1 MRGDVAIL
9 DRPASP
15 PSLVRIRDLHKRYAL
30 GKGSTL
36 AALAGVD
43 LDIARGEVVSIVG
56 GSGCGK
62 STLLRVIAGLERPER
77 GSVSVGDRVI
87 EGPGPD
93 RGLVFQESR
102 LLPWLSVAQNVAF
115 GVAGRPRAERDRLVV
130 ELLERVGL
138 RGFEHAYPHQLSGGM
153 AQRVAIARA
162 LAPGPLVLLM
172 DEPFGALDALTRLR
186 MQEELM
192 NIWSVEKTT
201 LALVTHDV
209 EEAIY
214 LADRVVLMS
223 QRPGRIARAFDV
235 SLPRPRERTSPAF
248 AALRRS
254 VLGELLET
262 VRQPEL
268 PSAQA
273 VAS

>member
-1 MRGDVAIL
+1 MRGAVEVL
-9 DRPASP
+9 DRPLSP

-30 GKGSTL
+30 GGGSTL

-62 STLLRVIAGLERPER
+62 STLLRVIAGLERPEH
-77 GSVSVGDRVI
+77 GSVSVGGRVI
-87 EGPGPD
+87 DGPGAD

-102 LLPWLSVAQNVAF
+102 LLPWLTVAENVAF
-115 GVAGRPRAERDRLVV
+115 GLAERPRAERERLVH

-138 RGFEHAYPHQLSGGM
+138 RGFEHAHPHQLSGGM

-214 LADRVVLMS
+214 LGDRVVLMS
-223 QRPGRIARAFDV
+223 QRPGRIARVFDV
-235 SLPRPRERTSPAF
+235 SLGRPRDRTSPAF

-262 VRQPEL
+262 VRQPEAVR
-268 PSAQA
+268 AQA